1 MTTVQNEWLTIAEA
15 CDYLRVARA
24 TVYRWARAGNLPLFK
39 LGGRATR
46 VKRADLDRMLVEK
59 ASDNTWTRLSE
70 TSFAGDWDNEKDA
83 AYDNWRELY
92 GVRKG

>member
-1 MTTVQNEWLTIAEA
+1 M
-15 CDYLRVARA
+15 
-24 TVYRWARAGNLPLFK
+24 PLFK